1 VTRLELKVIQGD
13 ITTVD
18 TEVIVNAA
26 NNEFWMGAGVAGA
39 IKAAGGDNIEKEAI
53 EKGPVMP
60 GRAIYTAAGKLK
72 FNYII
77 HAAVM
82 GQNLKTS
89 RDLIQKSTVSALQLA
104 DKLNVKSITLPAF
117 GTGVGGFPIK
127 PCALI
132 MTQTARSFESVAKSL
147 KLVQFCLFDAV
158 TYKLFKDALE
168 NLPQY

>member
-1 VTRLELKVIQGD
+1 MKFELKVIQGD

-39 IKAAGGDNIEKEAI
+39 IKSAGGDNIEKEAMS
-53 EKGPVMP
+53 KGPVMP
-60 GRAIYTAAGKLK
+60 GQSIYTAAGKLK

-89 RDLIQKSTVSALQLA
+89 RELIQKSTVSALQVA
-104 DKLNVKSITLPAF
+104 DKLNIKSITLPAF

-127 PCALI
+127 PCATI
-132 MTQTARSFESVAKSL
+132 MTTTARSFESVAKSL
-147 KLVQFCLFDAV
+147 QLVQFCLFDAV
-158 TYKLFKDALE
+158 TYKLFRVALE
-168 NLPQY
+168 NLRQF